1 MTEFEL
7 IRHYFAGATGP
18 AVRLGVGD
26 DAALLS
32 LQPEHELVISCDTM
46 VSGRHFTPDADPFSI
61 GWKGLHAAAS
71 DLAAMGARPL
81 GCLLALTLPEADRD
95 WLEAFA
101 RGMAE
106 AAKVLSLPLVGGD
119 TTRGP
124 LTVSVTV
131 NGETPVDGALRRA
144 GARPGD
150 LLAVT
155 GTLGDAAAALAG
167 ADDAFLQQRL
177 HRPVARLAEGQALR
191 GLARAAVDLS
201 DGLLADVGH
210 LCAASR
216 VGADIRAD
224 LLPASDA
231 LMALETTASE
241 RLGWQVAGGED
252 YELALAISPDVVRH
266 AMASCEQLGTSLT
279 VIGRFRAGEGVR
291 LLQSNGQEIT
301 METAGYRHF

>member
-7 IRHYFAGATGP
+7 IHHYFAGATGP

-32 LQPEHELVISCDTM
+32 VQPEHELVISCDTM
-46 VSGRHFTPDADPFSI
+46 VSGRHFTPGADPFSI

-81 GCLLALTLPEADRD
+81 GCLLALTLPEADQD

-106 AAKVLSLPLVGGD
+106 AATALSLPLVGGD

-124 LTVSVTV
+124 LAVSVTV

-201 DGLLADVGH
+201 DGLLADLGH
-210 LCAASR
+210 LCTAGH
-216 VGADIRAD
+216 VGVDIRAD
-224 LLPASDA
+224 LLPASEA
-231 LMALETTASE
+231 LVALGAAETQ

-252 YELALAISPDVVRH
+252 YELALAISPDVIRH
-266 AMASCEQLGTSLT
+266 AVASCEKLGTPLT

-291 LLQSNGQEIT
+291 LLQSNGQEIN